1 VELLSE
7 KRLTGTNM
15 GSNRFRI
22 DMPNYVR
29 FYLQGRLNL
38 DDLVSRRLSLDQINQ
53 GFDAL
58 RTGEVARS
66 VIVMA

>member
-1 VELLSE
+1 
-7 KRLTGTNM
+7 
-15 GSNRFRI
+15 
-22 DMPNYVR
+22 MPNYVR

-38 DDLVSRRLSLDQINQ
+38 DDLVSRRLKLDQINQ

-66 VIVMA
+66 VIVMD